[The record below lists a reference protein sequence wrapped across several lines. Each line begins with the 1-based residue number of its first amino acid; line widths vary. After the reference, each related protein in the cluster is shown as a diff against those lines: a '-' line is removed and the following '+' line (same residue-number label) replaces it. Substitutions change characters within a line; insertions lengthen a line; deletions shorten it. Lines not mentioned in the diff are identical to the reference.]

1 MHWAEPYCKIIQA
14 QHINECQDDAFR
26 LRRRR
31 RRNRHEKEVDQDQ
44 SCQSLSWIHL
54 LVECWQAVESLLHYQ
69 GHVRAVLW
77 DWSHSHSWSKGWS
90 FLGPSWAFAHW
101 KRVLDHQ
108 GSYLHV
114 RQFSWVAHHWRGWP
128 LWRACCQFGAHW
140 LNWPDKSLWRNG
152 RWSLVRARRAS
163 WKTLLFQSHDRRG
176 QNTAQ
181 LRICICWVFSQS

>member
-1 MHWAEPYCKIIQA
+1 
-14 QHINECQDDAFR
+14 
-26 LRRRR
+26 
-31 RRNRHEKEVDQDQ
+31 
-44 SCQSLSWIHL
+44 
-54 LVECWQAVESLLHYQ
+54 
-69 GHVRAVLW
+69 
-77 DWSHSHSWSKGWS
+77 
-90 FLGPSWAFAHW
+90 
-101 KRVLDHQ
+101 
-108 GSYLHV
+108 
-114 RQFSWVAHHWRGWP
+114 